1 MNKKKIIITVV
12 IIIVLIF
19 VIFFIKNNYKKS
31 EFGNNIT
38 NKSIEEIENY
48 ILNISE
54 YDAEL
59 EIEIQSNKNT
69 NKYTVHQ
76 IVKDNIYEQEVI
88 KPENIAGVKIIYDGE
103 NLTVENTNLGLKK
116 LYEKYN
122 NITDNILWINSFID
136 DYKNSNE
143 SKITIKDDYVVLETK
158 NKNNEEKYNIYK
170 TLYCDK
176 NTLKPVKLEIK
187 DKNKKIRVYISYKE
201 IEINSLQ
208 EGILAFKL
216 KNIFYSEY

>member
-19 VIFFIKNNYKKS
+19 IIFLIKNNYKKS

-103 NLTVENTNLGLKK
+103 NLAVENTNLGLKK

-136 DYKNSNE
+136 DYRNSNE

-176 NTLKPVKLEIK
+176 NTLEPAKLEIK

-216 KNIFYSEY
+216 KNIFYGEY

>member
-19 VIFFIKNNYKKS
+19 IIFFIKNNYKKS

-59 EIEIQSNKNT
+59 EIEIQSNRNT

-143 SKITIKDDYVVLETK
+143 SKIAIKDDYVVLETK

-176 NTLKPVKLEIK
+176 NTLEPAKLEIK

-216 KNIFYSEY
+216 KNIFYGEY

>member
-19 VIFFIKNNYKKS
+19 IIFFIKNNYKKS

>member
-19 VIFFIKNNYKKS
+19 IIFFIKNNYKKS

-38 NKSIEEIENY
+38 NKSIEEIEKY

-116 LYEKYN
+116 LYDKYN

-136 DYKNSNE
+136 DYRNSNE
-143 SKITIKDDYVVLETK
+143 SKIAIKDDYVVLETK

-176 NTLKPVKLEIK
+176 NTLEPAKLEIK

>member
-143 SKITIKDDYVVLETK
+143 SKIAIKDDYVVLETK

-176 NTLKPVKLEIK
+176 NTLEPAKLEIK

>member
-176 NTLKPVKLEIK
+176 NTLEPAKLEIK